1 MTAATIRGVTPAPP
15 PRYPLI
21 EEPSPFH
28 RLPRFSEA
36 LGGRVDVWAKREDLI
51 PLAFGGNKLRNLE
64 YLIGAALAEGADTLV
79 TAGRRWSNHCRLTAA
94 AGTRAGLDVH
104 LVLSGPPRLPPGPG
118 QRLMGLFGATV
129 FVTETVERAEREAL
143 VDEVVARVRSAGRR
157 PYVIGVGGSGPLGA
171 YGQVEAARELA
182 AQCREAGIDPA
193 AIVVPSATGGTQA
206 GLITGLQV
214 AGAASH
220 VLGIAVSRPP
230 DELRAAIAA
239 TMSGLAEMMSA
250 TVDPADI
257 DIDGGQ
263 LGAGYGVPTEAA
275 SEAAVLLARTE
286 AILVDPIYTA
296 KGLAGLAAH
305 VLSGEWDGRS
315 VVFWHAGGT
324 PGIFEPLD

>member
-1 MTAATIRGVTPAPP
+1 
-15 PRYPLI
+15 
-21 EEPSPFH
+21 
-28 RLPRFSEA
+28 
-36 LGGRVDVWAKREDLI
+36 
-51 PLAFGGNKLRNLE
+51 
-64 YLIGAALAEGADTLV
+64 
-79 TAGRRWSNHCRLTAA
+79 
-94 AGTRAGLDVH
+94 
-104 LVLSGPPRLPPGPG
+104 
-118 QRLMGLFGATV
+118 MGLFGATV